1 MRVLL
6 AIHHPLSQDLGAP
19 GVTLALGRALQARG
33 CTVDYY
39 SYGEAFPG
47 ERHHSALHNLR
58 FPWLLSA
65 HLTRAARRY
74 DVLDVTTGD
83 AWPWARAGRPGAAA
97 RHALVTRSH
106 GLEHTVC
113 EQLRAD
119 AREGKARLSWKYPLY
134 HGGFRLWEVAQTL
147 RLADRSV
154 LLNEADAA
162 YARER
167 LRVPAPKLCLIPHGL
182 AEVFHGLPA
191 PAPPAAGPLRLAT
204 VGTFIQ
210 RKGRE
215 DVIAAASRLH
225 ALGLAFTLTLYGTGT
240 PEAEVRAAFPA
251 PLQPHLRVVPHYAH
265 ATLPGLLAREEVL
278 LFPSHAEGYGM
289 ALVEAMASGLVP
301 VSTPVGVAPSVVQP
315 GRTGFLVP
323 IGDVEAL
330 VHAVRTLAEDTALR
344 QELRRAAQARV
355 QGLTWPDIAA
365 RTLSLYE
372 EVLRVGSPGSR

>member
-33 CTVDYY
+33 CTVDFY

-47 ERHHSALHNLR
+47 VEHFSALHNLR
-58 FPWLLSA
+58 FPWVLSA
-65 HLTRAARRY
+65 HLARVARRY

-83 AWPWARAGRPGAAA
+83 AWPWAQAGRPGAAR

-106 GLEHTVC
+106 GLEHTVS

-119 AREGKARLSWKYPLY
+119 AREGKAQLSWKYPLY
-134 HGGFRLWEVAQTL
+134 HGGFRLWEVARTL
-147 RLADRSV
+147 RLADRTV
-154 LLNEADAA
+154 LLNAADMA

-167 LRVPAPKLCLIPHGL
+167 LRVPVSKLSLIPHGL
-182 AEVFHGLPA
+182 AQAFHGRPLPA
-191 PAPPAAGPLRLAT
+191 PPPEGPLRLAT

-215 DVIAAASRLH
+215 DVIAAVSDLH
-225 ALGLAFTLTLYGTGT
+225 ARGLAFTLTLYGTGT
-240 PEAEVRAAFPA
+240 PEPEVRAAFPA
-251 PLQPHLRVVPHYAH
+251 SVQSHLRVVPHYAH
-265 ATLPGLLAREEVL
+265 ATLPDLLANEEVL

-315 GRTGFLVP
+315 GRTGLLFP
-323 IGDVEAL
+323 IGDVAAL
-330 VHAVRTLAEDTALR
+330 VAAVRELAADAPR
-344 QELRRAAQARV
+344 RYALRRAAQLEV

-365 RTLSLYE
+365 RTLSLYA
-372 EVLRVGSPGSR
+372 EVLRIRADSR

>member
-39 SYGEAFPG
+39 GYGEAFPG
-47 ERHHSALHNLR
+47 EQHHSALHNLR
-58 FPWLLSA
+58 FPWILSA
-65 HLTRAARRY
+65 HLARVARRY

-83 AWPWARAGRPGAAA
+83 AWPWAQAGRPGAAR

-106 GLEHTVC
+106 GLEHTVS

-119 AREGKARLSWKYPLY
+119 AREGKAHLSWKYPLY
-134 HGGFRLWEVAQTL
+134 HGGFRLWEVARTL
-147 RLADRSV
+147 HLADCSV
-154 LLNEADAA
+154 LLNDADVA

-167 LRVPAPKLCLIPHGL
+167 LRVPASKLRLVPHGL
-182 AEVFHGLPA
+182 SEAFHGLPP
-191 PAPPAAGPLRLAT
+191 PAPPVDGPLRLAT

-215 DVIAAASRLH
+215 DVIAAVGRLH
-225 ALGLAFTLTLYGTGT
+225 ARGLAFTLTLYGTGT
-240 PEAEVRAAFPA
+240 PEPEVRAAFPA
-251 PLQPHLRVVPHYAH
+251 SVQPHLRVVPHYAH
-265 ATLPGLLAREEVL
+265 ATLPALLAHEEVL

-289 ALVEAMASGLVP
+289 ALVEAMASGLAP
-301 VSTPVGVAPSVVQP
+301 VSTPVGVAPSVVHP
-315 GRTGFLVP
+315 GRTGLLVP
-323 IGDVEAL
+323 IGDVDAL
-330 VHAVRTLAEDTALR
+330 VAAVLELAADPSRRHA
-344 QELRRAAQARV
+344 LRRAAQAEV

-365 RTLSLYE
+365 RTQALYE
-372 EVLRVGSPGSR
+372 EVLRIRADSR

>member
-19 GVTLALGRALQARG
+19 GVTLALGRALQAQG

-39 SYGEAFPG
+39 GYGDAFPG
-47 ERHHSALHNLR
+47 EQHHTALHNLR
-58 FPWLLSA
+58 FPWKLSA
-65 HLTRAARRY
+65 HLARVARRY

-83 AWPWARAGRPGAAA
+83 AWPWARAGRPGAAR

-106 GLEHTVC
+106 GLEHTVS

-134 HGGFRLWEVAQTL
+134 NGGFRLWEVAQSL
-147 RLADRSV
+147 RLADHAV

-167 LRVPAPKLCLIPHGL
+167 LRVAASKLSIIPHGL
-182 AEVFHGLPA
+182 GEAFQGLPLPEPLA
-191 PAPPAAGPLRLAT
+191 EGPLRLAT

-215 DVIAAASRLH
+215 DVIAAAGRLH
-225 ALGLAFTLTLYGTGT
+225 ALGVAFTLTLYGTGT
-240 PEAEVRAAFPA
+240 PEPEVRAAFP
-251 PLQPHLRVVPHYAH
+251 PSVQPHLRVVPGYAH

-301 VSTPVGVAPSVVQP
+301 VSTPVGVAPSVVHP
-315 GRTGFLVP
+315 GHTGLLVP
-323 IGDVEAL
+323 VGDVDAL
-330 VHAVRTLAEDTALR
+330 VAAVRALAADPLQRYALR
-344 QELRRAAQARV
+344 REAQARV

-365 RTLSLYE
+365 RTRGLYE
-372 EVLRVGSPGSR
+372 GLLDARTAGSK